1 MELFRNR
8 LGSGLKTRHMQL
20 LVALDELRNMHDAA
34 EATHMTQP
42 GASKMLKDV
51 EERIP
56 IDGNRLKYWYSS
68 NGPYRKCFVKIP
80 MGEVRSL
87 IFVDLQM
94 LSEEF
99 EAQFA
104 KNNQG

>member
-1 MELFRNR
+1 MAKPKQEGPRLLERIQVKGRDFDKNGEETPKEELFRMP
-8 LGSGLKTRHMQL
+8 GLFK
-20 LVALDELRNMHDAA
+20 
-34 EATHMTQP
+34 
-42 GASKMLKDV
+42 LKDV

-80 MGEVRSL
+80 MGDVRSL

-94 LSEEF
+94 LIAEF
-99 EAQFA
+99 EAQYA
-104 KNNQG
+104 RNNQG